1 MFSAQLDTSVL
12 VPSLVRDV
20 LLEVA
25 ERGVYRPLW
34 SSQILDELARAVR
47 PLLAKRG
54 HDDTTIETYL
64 SRLVN
69 QMETAF
75 PDAQVDD
82 WETLVPTI
90 ELPDPDDRHV
100 VAAAVRGRADVIV
113 TDNLKDFP
121 EAALPNPLV
130 VQSAD
135 AFLLDALD
143 LYPEQVTDA
152 VRRVASRTGR
162 NGPPLTALDIADQLQ
177 TRGTPEFGRRVRAM
191 LTGD

>member
-1 MFSAQLDTSVL
+1 M
-12 VPSLVRDV
+12 
-20 LLEVA
+20 
-25 ERGVYRPLW
+25 
-34 SSQILDELARAVR
+34 
-47 PLLAKRG
+47 
-54 HDDTTIETYL
+54 
-64 SRLVN
+64 
-69 QMETAF
+69 
-75 PDAQVDD
+75 
-82 WETLVPTI
+82 
-90 ELPDPDDRHV
+90 

-152 VRRVASRTGR
+152 VRRIASRTGR
-162 NGPPLTALDIADQLQ
+162 AGPPLTALDVADQLQ